1 VDVVRH
7 KTAGK
12 FLERSGEWLE
22 RAEAEN
28 NLLLGISRYF
38 VTNPSQTDVNPY
50 LLTVEDSGILLG
62 AGLMTP
68 PRHLIISRMPDPALV
83 ALADYFL
90 QKSTTVPGASSGRK
104 TRPRSSWPIGKT
116 RQEKA
121 LV

>member
-1 VDVVRH
+1 MDVVRH

-68 PRHLIISRMPDPALV
+68 PRHLIISRMPDPALDKFCCLYTDLTNLTSN
-83 ALADYFL
+83 AIY
-90 QKSTTVPGASSGRK
+90 QR
-104 TRPRSSWPIGKT
+104 IGY
-116 RQEKA
+116 EPVCNSED
-121 LV
+121 LVFE